1 MNRSLNFARS
11 SPLQR
16 KCSCGGG
23 PSLSAECDECRENHL
38 ALRRRT
44 PDAKR
49 EPAIGSPVPPIV
61 HDVLRSPGQ
70 PIEPETRAFFE
81 SRFRHDFNR
90 LPAFA
95 NGSPPAKLTIG
106 ASDSHLEQEAE
117 RIAEQV
123 VNRSAIPANRGHDF
137 SRVRIHA
144 DDRAVKS
151 ARSINALAY
160 TVGRNIV
167 FDQGQYQPNTRA
179 GAKLIA
185 HELAHVRGTASD
197 SSCICGSRDD
207 CAATTTSAVRLD

>member
-16 KCSCGGG
+16 KCGCGDAGG
-23 PSLSAECDECRENHL
+23 LNSECDECRENRL
-38 ALRRRT
+38 SLKRRT
-44 PDAKR
+44 LDAKR
-49 EPAIGSPVPPIV
+49 EPAIGSSVPPIV
-61 HDVLRSPGQ
+61 LDVLRSPGQ

-90 LPAFA
+90 LPEFA
-95 NGSPPAKLTIG
+95 NGSAPANLTIG
-106 ASDSHLEQEAE
+106 APDSHLEEEAE
-117 RIAEQV
+117 RMAEQV
-123 VNRSAIPANRGHDF
+123 VDRSAAPTTRGHDF
-137 SRVRIHA
+137 SRVRIHT
-144 DDRAVKS
+144 DDRAAES
-151 ARSINALAY
+151 ARAINAFAY
-160 TVGRNIV
+160 TIGRSIV